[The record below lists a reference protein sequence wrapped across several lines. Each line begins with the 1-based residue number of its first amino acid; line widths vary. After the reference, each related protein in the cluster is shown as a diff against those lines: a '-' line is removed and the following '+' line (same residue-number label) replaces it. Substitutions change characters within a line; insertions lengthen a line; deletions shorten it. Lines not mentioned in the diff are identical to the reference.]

1 MVRSRPDITHRAE
14 LDAFL
19 GWLLGSSTQSAT
31 TLGSGRSFRRRTTWC
46 WRVEPVLPV
55 TGEVFDEVQVDGMYL
70 RTDWCILIATVRG
83 KVIAWQWC
91 DREKT
96 AAWTALL
103 NQFPPPRVV
112 VCDGGTGLLQAIAD
126 SWKSTRVQ
134 RCLVHVQRNMR
145 TYLTMKPRTDA
156 GRSLWA
162 LARGLTRVKTT
173 EQADAWLHRL
183 NDWYSVFGELT
194 KQRTYAN
201 QLGTGG
207 TMPDWVKPGQR
218 WWYTH
223 DRLRRAYRLLA
234 KLVQREQLFTYL
246 RPEFAGLDIS
256 SSTNWIEG
264 GTNAMLRDLLHRHRG
279 MSEEHQ
285 RRAIE
290 WWLLHHGAV
299 DINPHDLVRPEHL
312 QPPTKP
318 KPLDEPDGPALYD
331 TGLTAEEGLWHRRGW
346 AGRS

>member
-1 MVRSRPDITHRAE
+1 MTHRAE

-19 GWLLGSSTQSAT
+19 GWLLGSGTQAAT
-31 TLGSGRSFRRRTTWC
+31 ALGSGRSFRRRTEWC
-46 WRVEPVLPV
+46 WRVEPQLPV
-55 TGEVFDEVQVDGMYL
+55 TGEVYDEVQVDGMYL
-70 RTDWCILIATVRG
+70 RSNWCILIASHRG
-83 KVIAWQWC
+83 QVIAWQWC

-103 NQFPPPRVV
+103 TQFPPPRVV
-112 VCDGGTGLLQAIAD
+112 ICDGGTGLLQAITD
-126 SWKSTRVQ
+126 NWSTTRVQ

-145 TYLTMKPRTDA
+145 TYLTTKPRTDA
-156 GRSLWA
+156 GKSLWA
-162 LARGLTRVKTT
+162 LGRGLSRIQTT
-173 EQADAWLHRL
+173 EQADAWLTKL

-194 KQRTYAN
+194 KARTYRN
-201 QLGTGG
+201 QLGIGG
-207 TMPDWVKPGQR
+207 SAPEWVKAGAR

-234 KLVQREQLFTYL
+234 RLVQREELFTYL
-246 RPEFAGLDIS
+246 RPEFTGLDIS

-279 MSEEHQ
+279 MTDEHQ

-290 WWLLHHGAV
+290 WWLQRHGAV
-299 DINPHDLVRPEHL
+299 DVDPHSLVRPEHH
-312 QPPTKP
+312 QPPARP
-318 KPLDEPDGPALYD
+318 EPAQETDGPLHYD
-331 TGLTAEEGLWHRRGW
+331 AGLSAEEGLWHRKGW